1 MESLGRRLM
10 FHGMVLF
17 LLGLGTGFAEQH
29 FANVR
34 MGLAAH
40 LEGLMN
46 GIFLI
51 ALGAIWHE
59 VRLPFSRRLGRILGY
74 AIWHL
79 WKLAHDHACRGFRY
93 CGPFSHH
100 RSWT

>member
-1 MESLGRRLM
+1 MESTGRRLM

-46 GIFLI
+46 GIFLL
-51 ALGAIWHE
+51 ALGASWKE
-59 VRLPFSRRLGRILGY
+59 VRLSSRTASVVFWVTLMAPMGTG
-74 AIWHL
+74 
-79 WKLAHDHACRGFRY
+79 
-93 CGPFSHH
+93 S
-100 RSWT
+100 

>member
-1 MESLGRRLM
+1 MESTGRRLM

-46 GIFLI
+46 GIFLL
-51 ALGAIWHE
+51 ALGALEGSTTI
-59 VRLPFSRRLGRILGY
+59 FSHRLGRILGY
-74 AIWHL
+74 ALWHL
-79 WKLAHDHACRGFRY
+79 WELAHDHAGRGFRY

>member
-1 MESLGRRLM
+1 MESTGRRLM

-46 GIFLI
+46 GIFLARAGGELEGSKTI
-51 ALGAIWHE
+51 FSH
-59 VRLPFSRRLGRILGY
+59 RLDRILGY
-74 AIWHL
+74 ALWHL
-79 WKLAHDHACRGFRY
+79 WQLVHDHVGCGFRY
-93 CGPFSHH
+93 CGPFSHY